1 MDNPTSFLSL
11 YGLDQIV
18 AAQDDPYFWAS
29 VVSTYWPL
37 PADAKMEPAKYH
49 FGVGY
54 ASRDTEMR
62 IQPTQAWAFER
73 VDANRLRLRD
83 CPTSRVSDAL
93 IDNRLQS
100 LVPFS
105 LLYCFSAEYWPYG
118 AIVITCPSQHQKEAF
133 AFAGF
138 QVNGRTGWGET
149 KVWRF
154 RPSAKWEA
162 LETVAQWVS

>member
-1 MDNPTSFLSL
+1 MMQWQCRESL
-11 YGLDQIV
+11 TNKLV
-18 AAQDDPYFWAS
+18 NS
-29 VVSTYWPL
+29 KERRL
-37 PADAKMEPAKYH
+37 PGDTEMEPPKLR

-83 CPTSRVSDAL
+83 CPTSRVSDAQ
-93 IDNRLQS
+93 IDKRLKA
-100 LVPFS
+100 LVSIS

-118 AIVITCPSQHQKEAF
+118 AIVITRPSQRRQEAL

-149 KVWRF
+149 KVWNF
-154 RPSAKWEA
+154 RPPATWEA
-162 LETVAQWVS
+162 VETIAQWIS